1 MEIPNSKSQ
10 EKVLQLLLDQY
21 ERSKT
26 YTGDNMKKQ
35 TFSVAPEKICPQYI
49 DSFADI
55 GEIEDFERDMQ
66 ELSSK
71 GLVKLALKGGEIRRI
86 VAIEEKI
93 PEYYRILGREEKK
106 ELLVRERN
114 LYESYVGTH
123 PTLDRFCGQ
132 QLARLERGNKA
143 DYPNKAEELLKLVE
157 RILENRE
164 EILERELS
172 IGLFGDS
179 KVFEKN
185 YRTAVCRILEKNG
198 NYDEKLYGISN
209 EREKELI
216 ILGEHNIH
224 ANPSYIYLRGHGEFV
239 LGNGT
244 AIRVTPD
251 YPIALSAQA
260 IEGMKGGRIM
270 CKTAMTVENLTTFHR
285 MQSEEAFHI
294 YLSGYH
300 NTLKQYVIK
309 RLAAENP
316 MLKWYHFGDLDPD
329 GFFILEHLK
338 RGTGLAFE
346 AFHMSVEDL
355 ERYRDFGK
363 SLEENDRKKAETLM
377 ARGLY
382 REELSYM
389 LQENIKLE
397 QEIIS
402 WKEKELN
409 NLTLTY
415 HNPNEVMRVS
425 ENFPQK
431 SL

>member
-1 MEIPNSKSQ
+1 MGFPVNKNQ

-21 ERSKT
+21 EKSKT
-26 YTGDNMKKQ
+26 YTGDNAKKQ
-35 TFSVAPEKICPQYI
+35 TFSVSPEKICGKYS

-55 GEIEDFERDMQ
+55 GEIEEFERDMQ
-66 ELSSK
+66 ELSAK
-71 GLVKLALKGGEIRRI
+71 ALVRLTVQDGEIRRI
-86 VAIEEKI
+86 AAVEEKI
-93 PEYYRILGREEKK
+93 PEYYRILGREEKR
-106 ELLVRERN
+106 ELLARERK
-114 LYESYVGTH
+114 LYESYVGKH
-123 PTLDRFCGQ
+123 PTLDKFCGQ

-143 DYPNKAEELLKLVE
+143 EYPFKRAEELLRLAA
-157 RILENRE
+157 RILDNRK

-172 IGLFGDS
+172 ISLLGDS
-179 KVFEKN
+179 KAFEKSC
-185 YRTAVCRILEKNG
+185 RTAVCNILEKNG
-198 NYDEKLYGISN
+198 DYGEKLYGISN
-209 EREKELI
+209 AREKELI
-216 ILGEHNIH
+216 ILGEHNVH

-244 AIRVTPD
+244 VLRVTPD

-260 IEGMKGGRIM
+260 AEGMKEARIL

-285 MQSEEAFHI
+285 MHSEEVFHI

-338 RGTGLAFE
+338 RGTGIAFE
-346 AFHMSVEDL
+346 AFRMGIEDL
-355 ERYRDFGK
+355 IKYRDFGK

-382 REELSYM
+382 GRELSYM
-389 LQENIKLE
+389 LRENIKLE

-402 WKEKELN
+402 WKEKE
-409 NLTLTY
+409 
-415 HNPNEVMRVS
+415 V
-425 ENFPQK
+425 
-431 SL
+431 

>member
-1 MEIPNSKSQ
+1 MKLLDNKNQ

-21 ERSKT
+21 EKSKT

-35 TFSVAPEKICPQYI
+35 TFFVAPEKICRKYS

-66 ELSSK
+66 ELSTQ
-71 GLVKLALKGGEIRRI
+71 GLVKLTLQDGEIRRI
-86 VAIEEKI
+86 AAVEERI
-93 PEYYRILGREEKK
+93 PEYYRILGREEKR
-106 ELLVRERN
+106 ELLLRERK
-114 LYESYVGTH
+114 LYESYIGKH
-123 PTLDRFCGQ
+123 PTLDKFCGR

-143 DYPNKAEELLKLVE
+143 DYPLKRAEEMLKLLI

-164 EILERELS
+164 ELLERELS

-179 KVFEKN
+179 KVFGKS
-185 YRTAVCRILEKNG
+185 YRTAVCRILERNG
-198 NYDEKLYGISN
+198 DYGEKLYGISN

-239 LGNGT
+239 LGNG
-244 AIRVTPD
+244 IPLRITPD

-260 IEGMKGGRIM
+260 IEGMKGFLI
-270 CKTAMTVENLTTFHR
+270 KSKAAMTVENLTTFHR
-285 MQSEEAFHI
+285 MQSEEVFHI

-300 NTLKQYVIK
+300 NTLKQYVIR

-316 MLKWYHFGDLDPD
+316 RLKWYHFGDLDPD

-346 AFHMSVEDL
+346 AFHMCVEDL
-355 ERYRDFGK
+355 ERYKGFGK
-363 SLEENDRKKAETLM
+363 KMEENDRKKAETLM

-389 LQENIKLE
+389 LRENIKLE

-409 NLTLTY
+409 INSRDYL
-415 HNPNEVMRVS
+415 
-425 ENFPQK
+425 K
-431 SL
+431 IIDD

>member
-1 MEIPNSKSQ
+1 MRFPNSKYQ

-26 YTGDNMKKQ
+26 YTGDNRKKQ
-35 TFSVAPEKICPQYI
+35 TFSVSPGKIYSKYS

-66 ELSSK
+66 ELSDE
-71 GLVKLALKGGEIRRI
+71 GLVEISLQDSEIRRI
-86 VAIEEKI
+86 AAIEEKI
-93 PEYYRILGREEKK
+93 PEYYKILGREEKR
-106 ELLVRERN
+106 ELFLRERK
-114 LYESYVGTH
+114 LYESYVGKH
-123 PTLDRFCGQ
+123 PTLDNFCRQ
-132 QLARLERGNKA
+132 QLARLDRGNKA
-143 DYPNKAEELLKLVE
+143 DYPLKRAEELLKLAV

-172 IGLFGDS
+172 IGLLGDS
-179 KVFEKN
+179 KAFEKS
-185 YRTAVCRILEKNG
+185 YRTAVCKILEKNG
-198 NYDEKLYGISN
+198 DYGEKIYGISN
-209 EREKELI
+209 AREKELI

-224 ANPSYIYLRGHGEFV
+224 ANPSYIYLRGQGEFT

-244 AIRVTPD
+244 TLRVTPD
-251 YPIALSAQA
+251 YPVALSAQA
-260 IEGMKGGRIM
+260 VEGMKAGQIL

-285 MQSEEAFHI
+285 MQSEEIFYI

-338 RGTGLAFE
+338 RGTGIAFE
-346 AFHMSVEDL
+346 AFHMGIEDL
-355 ERYRDFGK
+355 VKYRDFGK
-363 SLEENDRKKAETLM
+363 SLEGNDRKKAETLM

-382 REELSYM
+382 RKELSYM
-389 LQENIKLE
+389 LQENRKLE
-397 QEIIS
+397 QEIIG
-402 WKEKELN
+402 WKESALN
-409 NLTLTY
+409 NLTL
-415 HNPNEVMRVS
+415 V
-425 ENFPQK
+425 
-431 SL
+431 

>member
-1 MEIPNSKSQ
+1 MKYPNNKNQ

-21 ERSKT
+21 EKSKT

-35 TFSVAPEKICPQYI
+35 TFSVSPGKICSNYS

-66 ELSSK
+66 ELSAK
-71 GLVKLALKGGEIRRI
+71 ELVKLTLQDGEIRRI
-86 VAIEEKI
+86 TAIEEKI
-93 PEYYRILGREEKK
+93 PEYYRILDREEKR
-106 ELLVRERN
+106 ELLARERK
-114 LYESYVGTH
+114 LYESYIGKH
-123 PTLDRFCGQ
+123 PTLDNFCRQ

-143 DYPNKAEELLKLVE
+143 DYPLKRAEELLKLLV

-172 IGLFGDS
+172 IGLLGDS
-179 KVFEKN
+179 KAFEKF
-185 YRTAVCRILEKNG
+185 YRTAVCNILEENVDYG
-198 NYDEKLYGISN
+198 EKLYGISSA
-209 EREKELI
+209 REKELI

-239 LGNGT
+239 MGNGT
-244 AIRVTPD
+244 MLRVTPD

-260 IEGMKGGRIM
+260 VEGMKGVRIM
-270 CKTAMTVENLTTFHR
+270 CKTAMTVENLTAFHR
-285 MQSEEAFHI
+285 MQSEEIFYI

-309 RLAAENP
+309 RLAAENRT
-316 MLKWYHFGDLDPD
+316 LKWYHFGDLDPD

-338 RGTGLAFE
+338 RETGIVFE
-346 AFHMSVEDL
+346 AFHMGIEDL
-355 ERYRDFGK
+355 VKYRDFGK
-363 SLEENDRKKAETLM
+363 SLEENDRKKAETLLT
-377 ARGLY
+377 RGLY
-382 REELSYM
+382 RKELTYM

-402 WKEKELN
+402 WKEKGLN
-409 NLTLTY
+409 DLTWT
-415 HNPNEVMRVS
+415 
-425 ENFPQK
+425 
-431 SL
+431 

>member
-1 MEIPNSKSQ
+1 MKFPNNKNQ

-21 ERSKT
+21 EKSKT
-26 YTGDNMKKQ
+26 YTGDNRKKQ
-35 TFSVAPEKICPQYI
+35 TFSVSPGKICSKYA

-55 GEIEDFERDMQ
+55 GEIEDFERDMY
-66 ELSSK
+66 ELSDK
-71 GLVKLALKGGEIRRI
+71 ALVKLVLQDGEIRRI
-86 VAIEEKI
+86 AAIEEKI
-93 PEYYRILGREEKK
+93 PEYYKILDREEKR
-106 ELLVRERN
+106 ELLVRERK
-114 LYESYVGTH
+114 LYESYVGKH
-123 PTLDRFCGQ
+123 PTLDNFCRQ
-132 QLARLERGNKA
+132 QLARLDRGNKA
-143 DYPNKAEELLKLVE
+143 DYPLKRAEELLKLVV
-157 RILENRE
+157 RVLENRE

-172 IGLFGDS
+172 IGLLGDS
-179 KVFEKN
+179 KVFEKS
-185 YRTAVCRILEKNG
+185 YRTAVCNILEKNG
-198 NYDEKLYGISN
+198 DYGEKLYGISN
-209 EREKELI
+209 AREKELV

-244 AIRVTPD
+244 TLRITPD

-260 IEGMKGGRIM
+260 AEGMKGVRIM

-285 MQSEEAFHI
+285 MQSEEVFHI

-309 RLAAENP
+309 RLSVENP

-338 RGTGLAFE
+338 RGTGIAFK
-346 AFHMSVEDL
+346 AFHMGIEDL
-355 ERYRDFGK
+355 VRYRDFGK
-363 SLEENDRKKAETLM
+363 SLEENDRKKVETLM

-382 REELSYM
+382 RKELSYM

-409 NLTLTY
+409 NLTLI
-415 HNPNEVMRVS
+415 
-425 ENFPQK
+425 
-431 SL
+431 

>member
-1 MEIPNSKSQ
+1 MKFPGNKNQ
-10 EKVLQLLLDQY
+10 EKVLQLLLNQY
-21 ERSKT
+21 EKSKT

-35 TFSVAPEKICPQYI
+35 TFSVSPGKICNNYS

-55 GEIEDFERDMQ
+55 GEIEDFERDMY
-66 ELSSK
+66 ELSDK
-71 GLVKLALKGGEIRRI
+71 ALVKLNFQDGEIRCI
-86 VAIEEKI
+86 AAIEEKI

-106 ELLVRERN
+106 EFLLRERK
-114 LYESYVGTH
+114 LYESYVGKH
-123 PTLDRFCGQ
+123 PTLDKFCRQ

-143 DYPNKAEELLKLVE
+143 NYPFKRAEELLKLAA

-172 IGLFGDS
+172 IGLLGDS
-179 KVFEKN
+179 KAFEKS
-185 YRTAVCRILEKNG
+185 YRTAVCKILEKNG
-198 NYDEKLYGISN
+198 DYGEKLFGITN
-209 EREKELI
+209 KREKELI

-224 ANPSYIYLRGHGEFV
+224 ANPSYIYLRGYGEFV
-239 LGNGT
+239 LGDGT
-244 AIRVTPD
+244 TLRVTPE

-260 IEGMKGGRIM
+260 AEGMKEARIM

-285 MQSEEAFHI
+285 MQSEEVFHI

-309 RLAAENP
+309 RLAEENP

-338 RGTGLAFE
+338 RGTGIAFE
-346 AFHMSVEDL
+346 AFHMSIEDL
-355 ERYRDFGK
+355 ARYRDFGK
-363 SLEENDRKKAETLM
+363 SLEGNDRKKAETLM
-377 ARGLY
+377 ERGLY
-382 REELSYM
+382 RKELSYM

-402 WKEKELN
+402 WKERGFN
-409 NLTLTY
+409 NL
-415 HNPNEVMRVS
+415 MS
-425 ENFPQK
+425 IQ
-431 SL
+431 

>member
-1 MEIPNSKSQ
+1 MKCPTNKNQ

-21 ERSKT
+21 EKSKT
-26 YTGDNMKKQ
+26 YTGDNRKKQ
-35 TFSVAPEKICPQYI
+35 TFSVSPGKICSKYS

-66 ELSSK
+66 ELSAK
-71 GLVKLALKGGEIRRI
+71 ALVRLTLQDGEIRRI
-86 VAIEEKI
+86 AAIEEKI
-93 PEYYRILGREEKK
+93 PEYYRILGREAKR

-114 LYESYVGTH
+114 LYESYVGKH
-123 PTLDRFCGQ
+123 PTLDKFCGQ

-143 DYPNKAEELLKLVE
+143 DYPFKRAEGLLKLLV

-172 IGLFGDS
+172 IELFGDS
-179 KVFEKN
+179 KVFEKS
-185 YRTAVCRILEKNG
+185 YRTAVCNILEKNG
-198 NYDEKLYGISN
+198 DYAEKLYGISN
-209 EREKELI
+209 AREKELI

-244 AIRVTPD
+244 TLQVTPD
-251 YPIALSAQA
+251 YSLALSTQA
-260 IEGMKGGRIM
+260 AEGMKGVRIM
-270 CKTAMTVENLTTFHR
+270 CKTAMTVENLTAFHR
-285 MQSEEAFHI
+285 MQSEEVFYI

-338 RGTGLAFE
+338 RGTGIAFE
-346 AFHMSVEDL
+346 AFHMGIEDL
-355 ERYRDFGK
+355 VRYKDFGK

-382 REELSYM
+382 RKELSYM

-402 WKEKELN
+402 WREKELHH
-409 NLTLTY
+409 LTLI
-415 HNPNEVMRVS
+415 
-425 ENFPQK
+425 
-431 SL
+431 

>member
-1 MEIPNSKSQ
+1 MELPNNKYQ

-21 ERSKT
+21 EKSKT
-26 YTGDNMKKQ
+26 YTGDNVKKQ
-35 TFSVAPEKICPQYI
+35 TFSVSPGKIYGKYF
-49 DSFADI
+49 DSFADL
-55 GEIEDFERDMQ
+55 GEIADFERDMQ
-66 ELSSK
+66 ELAEQA
-71 GLVKLALKGGEIRRI
+71 LIKLTFQDGEIRRI
-86 VAIEEKI
+86 AAVEEKI

-106 ELLVRERN
+106 ELLVRERK
-114 LYESYVGTH
+114 LYEGYVGKH
-123 PTLDRFCGQ
+123 PTLDQFCRQ

-143 DYPNKAEELLKLVE
+143 EYPLKRAEELLKLAA

-172 IGLFGDS
+172 ISLFGDS
-179 KVFEKN
+179 KAFEKS
-185 YRTAVCRILEKNG
+185 YRTAVCSILEKNG
-198 NYDEKLYGISN
+198 NYGEKLYGITN
-209 EREKELI
+209 AREKELI

-244 AIRVTPD
+244 LLQVTPD
-251 YPIALSAQA
+251 FPVALSAQA
-260 IEGMKGGRIM
+260 AEGMKEARLL

-285 MQSEEAFHI
+285 MQSEEVFYI

-338 RGTGLAFE
+338 RGTGIAFE
-346 AFHMSVEDL
+346 AFHMGVEDL
-355 ERYRDFGK
+355 MKYKAFGK
-363 SLEENDRKKAETLM
+363 SLEENDRKKADTLM
-377 ARGLY
+377 ERGLY
-382 REELSYM
+382 RKELSYM
-389 LQENIKLE
+389 LQENKKLE

-402 WKEKELN
+402 WKEKEHGP
-409 NLTLTY
+409 TK
-415 HNPNEVMRVS
+415 
-425 ENFPQK
+425 FQ
-431 SL
+431 

>member
-1 MEIPNSKSQ
+1 MEFPNSKNQ

-21 ERSKT
+21 EKSKT

-35 TFSVAPEKICPQYI
+35 TFSVAPEKICHKYS

-66 ELSSK
+66 ELSAK
-71 GLVKLALKGGEIRRI
+71 GLVKLALRDGEIRRI
-86 VAIEEKI
+86 AAVEERI
-93 PEYYRILGREEKK
+93 PDYYKILGREEKR

-114 LYESYVGTH
+114 LYESYVGKH
-123 PTLDRFCGQ
+123 PTLDKFCGQ

-143 DYPNKAEELLKLVE
+143 DYPLKRAEELLKLVI

-164 EILERELS
+164 ELLERELS
-172 IGLFGDS
+172 ISLFGDS
-179 KVFEKN
+179 KVFEKS
-185 YRTAVCRILEKNG
+185 YRTAVCRILERNG
-198 NYDEKLYGISN
+198 DYGEKLYGISN

-216 ILGEHNIH
+216 ILEENNIL
-224 ANPSYIYLRGHGEFV
+224 ANPSYIYLRGHGEFL

-244 AIRVTPD
+244 LLRVTPD

-260 IEGMKGGRIM
+260 VEGMKGVRIM

-285 MQSEEAFHI
+285 MQSEEVFHI

-300 NTLKQYVIK
+300 NTLKQYVIR

-338 RGTGLAFE
+338 RGTGLNFE
-346 AFHMSVEDL
+346 AFHMGVEDL

-382 REELSYM
+382 REELSYI

-409 NLTLTY
+409 
-415 HNPNEVMRVS
+415 
-425 ENFPQK
+425 
-431 SL
+431 SLAPI

>member
-1 MEIPNSKSQ
+1 MKFPTNKNQ

-21 ERSKT
+21 EKSKT
-26 YTGDNMKKQ
+26 YTGDNRKKQ
-35 TFSVAPEKICPQYI
+35 TFSVPPGKICSNYS

-55 GEIEDFERDMQ
+55 GEIEEFERDMQ
-66 ELSSK
+66 ELSTK
-71 GLVKLALKGGEIRRI
+71 ELVKLTVRDGEIRRI
-86 VAIEEKI
+86 AAIEEKI
-93 PEYYRILGREEKK
+93 PEYYRILGREERR
-106 ELLVRERN
+106 EFLVRERK
-114 LYESYVGTH
+114 LYESYLGKH
-123 PTLDRFCGQ
+123 STLDQFCRR

-143 DYPNKAEELLKLVE
+143 EYPLKRAEELLKLAVK
-157 RILENRE
+157 ILENRE

-179 KVFEKN
+179 KVFEKS
-185 YRTAVCRILEKNG
+185 YRSAVCSILEKNG
-198 NYDEKLYGISN
+198 DYGEKLYGITN
-209 EREKELI
+209 AREKELI

-244 AIRVTPD
+244 TLRVTPD

-260 IEGMKGGRIM
+260 VEGMTGARIL
-270 CKTAMTVENLTTFHR
+270 CKAAMTVENLTTFHR
-285 MQSEEAFHI
+285 MQSEEVFYI

-300 NTLKQYVIK
+300 NTLKQHVIR
-309 RLAAENP
+309 RLAAENQ

-338 RGTGLAFE
+338 RGTGIAFE
-346 AFHMSVEDL
+346 TFRMGVEDL
-355 ERYRDFGK
+355 VKYRDFGK

-377 ARGLY
+377 VRGLY
-382 REELSYM
+382 RKELSYM

-402 WKEKELN
+402 WKEK
-409 NLTLTY
+409 
-415 HNPNEVMRVS
+415 V
-425 ENFPQK
+425 
-431 SL
+431 